1 VSGLAPRAAVWPAL
15 ALAAQIAG
23 AAPAGLIEPE
33 RDYHSFANAA
43 AARVKH
49 LDLELTTDFA
59 ARRLSGVVDLEIER
73 LDPGAKQLVLDTR
86 DLTIRKVWHVAS
98 PAALEPL
105 TFALGPG
112 DARLGQPLTIDL
124 PAGEARNLT
133 VRVSYQTRPQASGL
147 QWLSPEQ
154 TAGKADPFLMTQSQ
168 AIHARSWIPLQDTPK
183 VRATYRATIR
193 TPGGLRAVMSANNDP
208 DGGRKGPGDLT
219 TWQFEM
225 PQAIPSYLMALAVGR
240 LEFKATG
247 PRTGVYAEAPVLGAA
262 AREFVDLEKMVG
274 TCERLFGPY
283 RWGRYDLLILPPS
296 FPFGGM
302 ENPRLSFITPTVIAG
317 DRSLVALIAHELAHS
332 WSGNLVTNATWRDF
346 WLNEGFTTYLER
358 RIVEALY
365 GAEREAM
372 EDVLGL
378 QALRRDIKAAKPGD
392 DVLAIDLRGRDPDD
406 AFSEIPYEKG
416 KLFVDWLEARYG
428 RETLDAF
435 LRDYFTTFA
444 FQSITTE
451 RFLSFLEEHLMA
463 KHPRRISE
471 AELSEWIYQPGIPK
485 TAVLPAS
492 DAFAAVDE
500 VREEWLAGRRQA
512 TEIPGKEWT
521 THQWLHFIDN
531 LPQGVPLARLTELDR
546 AFSLTQATNAEIA
559 HSWLLASVKNGYE
572 PAYDRLEHYL
582 TNVGRRKLIK
592 PLYEALMKAPGGPE
606 RARRIFAVARA
617 GYHPIAADSI
627 AQVISGTPSS

>member
-1 VSGLAPRAAVWPAL
+1 VSGIAPRAALWAAL
-15 ALAAQIAG
+15 ALAAHAAD

-49 LDLELTTDFA
+49 LDLELTTDFE
-59 ARRLSGVVDLEIER
+59 ARRLSGIVDLEVER
-73 LDPGAKQLVLDTR
+73 IDPEARELVLDTR
-86 DLTIRKVWHVAS
+86 DLTIRKVWLVGGS
-98 PAALEPL
+98 AALEPL
-105 TFALGPG
+105 KFALGPR

-124 PAGEARNLT
+124 PAGDAPTLT
-133 VRVSYQTRPQASGL
+133 VRVSYQTQPQASGL
-147 QWLSPEQ
+147 QWLKPEQ
-154 TAGKADPFLMTQSQ
+154 TAGKAAPFLMSQSQ
-168 AIHARSWIPLQDTPK
+168 AIHARSWIPLQDTPQ
-183 VRATYRATIR
+183 VRATYRARIR
-193 TPGGLRAVMSANNDP
+193 TPGGLRAVMSADNDP
-208 DGGRKGPGDLT
+208 AGGRKGPGDLT

-240 LEFKATG
+240 LDFQAIG
-247 PRTGVYAEAPVLGAA
+247 PRTGVYAEAPVLESAA
-262 AREFVDLEKMVG
+262 KEFAELEKMVV
-274 TCERLFGPY
+274 TCEGLFGPY

-358 RIVEALY
+358 RIVEAMY
-365 GAEREAM
+365 GPERKAM
-372 EDVLGL
+372 ENVLGL

-392 DVLAIDLRGRDPDD
+392 DVLAVDLRGRDPDD

-428 RETLDAF
+428 REALDAF
-435 LRDYFTTFA
+435 LREYFTTFA

-471 AELSEWIYQPGIPK
+471 AELTEWIYRPGIPES
-485 TAVLPAS
+485 AVLPTS
-492 DAFAAVDE
+492 DAFAVVDK
-500 VREEWLAGRRQA
+500 VRQEWLAGRLQTA
-512 TEIPGKEWT
+512 DIPGAKWT
-521 THQWLHFIDN
+521 THEWLHFIDN
-531 LPQGVPLARLTELDR
+531 IPQSVPLARQTELDR

-559 HSWLLASVKNGYE
+559 HSWLLLSVKTGYE
-572 PAYDRLEHYL
+572 PAYGRLEQYL
-582 TNVGRRKLIK
+582 THVGRRKLIK

-606 RARRIFAVARA
+606 RARRIFAVART

-627 AQVISGTPSS
+627 AQVVSGTPSS